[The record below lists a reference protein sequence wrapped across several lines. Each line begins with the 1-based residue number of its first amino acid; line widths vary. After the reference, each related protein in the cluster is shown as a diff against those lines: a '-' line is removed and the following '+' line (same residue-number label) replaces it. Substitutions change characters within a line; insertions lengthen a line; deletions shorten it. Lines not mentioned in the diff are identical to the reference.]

1 MRTVTAALFALLAVT
16 AAPHARAAQKWTE
29 GKDYFLIAPVQPTN
43 VAPGKVEVMEVFS
56 YGCPA
61 CNRFRSYMSQIKKNL
76 PPNAQL
82 VHLPAAFN
90 PTEDW
95 PMFQRAYFAA
105 QALGIAEKTHQA
117 MYNAVWGAGGE
128 LATLDPA
135 TNRLKQPLP
144 TIEDAAKFYAR
155 VAGVKPEDFLAA
167 ANSFSVNLKM
177 KSADAYIMA
186 AHVPGTPTLI
196 VNGKYR
202 LNLQAVRNVD
212 EITDLI
218 KWLVAKE
225 SGE

>member
-1 MRTVTAALFALLAVT
+1 MRTVTAALLALLAVT
-16 AAPHARAAQKWTE
+16 IAPHAQAAQQWTQ
-29 GKDYFLIAPVQPTN
+29 GKDYFLIAPVQPTT

-61 CNRFRSYMSQIKKNL
+61 CNRFRSFMSQIKKNL
-76 PPNAQL
+76 PSNAQL

-105 QALGIAEKTHQA
+105 QALGIAEKTHQE
-117 MYNAVWGAGGE
+117 MYNAVWGTGGE
-128 LATLDPA
+128 LATMDPT
-135 TNRLKQPLP
+135 TNRLKKPLP
-144 TIEDAAKFYAR
+144 TIKDAAKFYAR
-155 VAGVKPEDFLAA
+155 VAGVSEKDFLAA

-177 KSADAYIMA
+177 KTADAYIKA

-202 LNLQAVRNVD
+202 LNLDRLRNVD
-212 EITDLI
+212 QINDLI

-225 SGE
+225 SGT